1 MTIKT
6 ERLLARAKKI
16 AKKGNVEE
24 AKKISQWFL
33 RHLPITK
40 KQRMDF

>member
-24 AKKISQWFL
+24 AKNFHNGS
-33 RHLPITK
+33 
-40 KQRMDF
+40 